1 MIKVEMTDT
10 FGGDANY
17 SWVDRK
23 TDNESVSLKQA
34 ITRFK
39 RERNIKARHKVTSE
53 SGDFRAV
60 DLNGACVR
68 IMAWV
73 EY

>member
-10 FGGDANY
+10 YGGETNY
-17 SWVDRK
+17 SWVERK
-23 TDNESVSLKQA
+23 DDNDSNSLKQA

-39 RERNIKARHKVTSE
+39 KSLGIKVKHKITCE

-60 DLNGACVR
+60 DLQGHCIR
-68 IMAWV
+68 IMAWW

>member
-1 MIKVEMTDT
+1 MIRVEMTDT
-10 FGGDANY
+10 FAGESNY
-17 SWVDRK
+17 SWVERSEDR
-23 TDNESVSLKQA
+23 DSRDLKQA

-39 RERNIKARHKVTSE
+39 RDRGIKVRHRITSDC
-53 SGDFRAV
+53 GDFRAV
-60 DLNGACVR
+60 DLQGTCIR